1 MKTIFELWDFE
12 TSNLIDAYA
21 TEQDALAEVRCA
33 MEMNGR
39 DAVTTWALLRDDRES
54 SAKAVV
60 AMGTDLAIYATEAQ
74 LKAV

>member
-33 MEMNGR
+33 MEADGW
-39 DAVTTWALLRDDRES
+39 DAVTTWALLRDDRRS

-60 AMGTDLAIYATEAQ
+60 AIGTDLAIYATEGQ